1 MVDIPIGPGLF
12 ELSPFSHPAGNVT
25 LSPMTVQ
32 QPAGLFITGTD
43 TEVGKTYIT
52 AQIAAALKG
61 AGNRVGVYKPAASG
75 CSRQGNKLIADDA
88 LAIWEAAGQ
97 PGSLADVC
105 PQCFEAPL
113 APPLAAELAGL
124 EIDDALLRSGIRCW
138 QENSDVVLVEG
149 SGGLLSPISND
160 SFVADLALDLGYP
173 LLVVVPNQL
182 GAVNQALQTLVTAST
197 FREGLQVVGMV
208 LNQLT
213 ENGHDSSITSNS
225 RLIQQH
231 AIPPVLAE
239 LDFQGTLSS
248 SIDWMKLAQQPSD
261 RSPRGAILQ

>member
-1 MVDIPIGPGLF
+1 
-12 ELSPFSHPAGNVT
+12 
-25 LSPMTVQ
+25 MTVQ

-52 AQIAAALKG
+52 AQIAAALLATGKK
-61 AGNRVGVYKPAASG
+61 VGVYKPAASG
-75 CSRQGNKLIADDA
+75 CDLVDGKRVPADA

-160 SFVADLALDLGYP
+160 SFVADLALDFGCP
-173 LLVVVPNQL
+173 LLVVVPSLL
-182 GAVNQALQTLVTAST
+182 GAVY
-197 FREGLQVVGMV
+197 
-208 LNQLT
+208 
-213 ENGHDSSITSNS
+213 I
-225 RLIQQH
+225 
-231 AIPPVLAE
+231 
-239 LDFQGTLSS
+239 
-248 SIDWMKLAQQPSD
+248 
-261 RSPRGAILQ
+261 